1 MFTILL
7 KREYDKDKHQFRKEV
22 LTLTGKKHFTEKD
35 RKDAEGPFMDNP
47 ENLPTDKESIYDM
60 HKDMQTVDAIPLEDV
75 RMEEEEE
82 NRPRETKNSSSSEEK
97 YK

>member
-1 MFTILL
+1 M
-7 KREYDKDKHQFRKEV
+7 
-22 LTLTGKKHFTEKD
+22 LTLTKKKNFTEKD

-60 HKDMQTVDAIPLEDV
+60 HEDMQTVDAIPLEDV

-82 NRPRETKNSSSSEEK
+82 NRPRETKSSSSSEEK